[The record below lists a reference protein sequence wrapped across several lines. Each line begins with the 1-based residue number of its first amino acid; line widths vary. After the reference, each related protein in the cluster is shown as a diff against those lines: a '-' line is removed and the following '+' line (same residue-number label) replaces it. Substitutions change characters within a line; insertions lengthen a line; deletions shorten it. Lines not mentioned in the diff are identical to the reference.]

1 MVPPPAI
8 FSDRDG
14 KTSPVPSFSTIMR
27 SHILILILILVLVLV
42 LVLILV
48 LMLVWI
54 A

>member
-27 SHILILILILVLVLV
+27 SHILILVLVLVLV

-48 LMLVWI
+48 WI

>member
-27 SHILILILILVLVLV
+27 SHIFILIFILVLLLV
-42 LVLILV
+42 LVQ
-48 LMLVWI
+48 VWI